1 MSPGEMDL
9 QRAEGIVPEYE
20 HDLANEDDA
29 AVLGM
34 VIFSMVAVV
43 NLRLTILDS

>member
-1 MSPGEMDL
+1 M
-9 QRAEGIVPEYE
+9 PEYE

-34 VIFSMVAVV
+34 VVFSVVGVV
-43 NLRLTILDS
+43 NRRLTILDS

>member
-1 MSPGEMDL
+1 MDPREANF
-9 QRAEGIVPEYE
+9 QRVEGNMPEYE

-34 VIFSMVAVV
+34 VFFHVDVV